1 MGNGT
6 AALNLDELTEVIDQN
21 ANGNTDNE
29 PISIENT
36 EGYDLVEVYND
47 DETITAPG
55 DKSLIDRMVE
65 SFYKRTGQVQK
76 SREQFASGEITLPEH
91 VLHSYGKGGAGMLF
105 DTAGNIIIEAV
116 QETWDGLNH
125 LENGLRWLM
134 PDRME
139 ARIDASPIGISFD
152 KKIADKLTGW
162 WENSSEADAGRRAV
176 MAGATKYAEWKAENP
191 RAAANLESI
200 LDIGLTFATPGRLIP
215 WKGKPDTTLK
225 SQSNRQLYLADQQG
239 MRNRYDKLW
248 AQLHGKDRINENNIS
263 RVTVEGKL
271 SRTQTINYTQ
281 QEKEFMDLLFAN
293 GVKKSNSATKN
304 SEAMSRAIEK
314 YAIQLRAE
322 ITKAGGGSKVPV
334 SWQEVRNTIQTN
346 IDDLIKS
353 NPLFVEAS
361 QQSTINSNLQ
371 RFLKILDDGI
381 KKGDFKGNPLGV
393 FKLRQAYDDWV
404 RTTAKA
410 GSLDG
415 SVQKTAMD
423 ESVKIIRTT
432 LNNIVAAKLPNTPV
446 KELLY
451 KQSQLYR
458 GRDLMLPAVKID
470 AKTLIQS
477 VWKNMNS
484 AVGIKMTYN
493 RIMAVAFGASAYGMA
508 EMTGASALAA
518 VGIGGTTWGLAVAL
532 QTRASKIALGKTLA
546 LMDKV
551 IGMPGANPNVVKALS
566 ADRALIKEL
575 FDRPIEKVDA
585 EQDEAAVAIDRMG
598 E

>member
-1 MGNGT
+1 MGI
-6 AALNLDELTEVIDQN
+6 NLDELTEVIDQN
-21 ANGNTDNE
+21 ANENANNE

-36 EGYDLVEVYND
+36 EGYDLVEIYND
-47 DETITAPG
+47 SETIDAPG
-55 DKSLIDRMVE
+55 DKSFIDRMVE
-65 SFYKRTGQVQK
+65 SFYKRTGQVQT
-76 SREQFASGEITLPEH
+76 SREKWASGEITTPEH
-91 VLHSYGKGGAGMLF
+91 LLTSFGRGGGGMLL
-105 DTAGNIIIEAV
+105 DTAGNIIVEGI

-125 LENGLRWLM
+125 LEDGVRWLM

-139 ARIDASPIGISFD
+139 AHIDGFD
-152 KKIADKLTGW
+152 KKMADGLTAW
-162 WENSSEADAGRRAV
+162 WENSSEADAGRRAI
-176 MAGATKYAEWKAENP
+176 MGGAKMYSGWCEENP
-191 RAAANLESI
+191 RACESLESI
-200 LDIGLTFATPGRLIP
+200 VNIGLIFATPGRLIP
-215 WKGKPDTTLK
+215 HKGKTDTTLK
-225 SQSNRQLYLADQQG
+225 SQSSRQLYLADQQG

-248 AQLHGKDRINENNIS
+248 AQLHGKDRINENNIG

-271 SRTQTINYTQ
+271 SRSQTINYNQ
-281 QEKEFMDLLFAN
+281 YEIEFMDLLFAN
-293 GVKKSNSATKN
+293 GVKKGSSATKN
-304 SEAMSRAIEK
+304 SEAMSKAIEK

-322 ITKAGGGSKVPV
+322 ITKAGGGSKVPI

-371 RFLKILDDGI
+371 RFLSILDDGI

-423 ESVKIIRTT
+423 ESVRIIRTT
-432 LNNIVAAKLPNTPV
+432 LNDIVAAKLPNTPV
-446 KELLY
+446 KELLN

-470 AKTLIQS
+470 AKTVIQS
-477 VWKNMNS
+477 VWKNMQS
-484 AVGIKMTYN
+484 VVGVKMTYN

-508 EMTGASALAA
+508 EMTGASVLAA
-518 VGIGGTTWGLAVAL
+518 VGVGGTGWGLAVAL

-566 ADRALIKEL
+566 ADRALIHEL
-575 FDRPIEKVDA
+575 FVRPIEKVDA

-598 E
+598 G

>member
-1 MGNGT
+1 MGNGI

-55 DKSLIDRMVE
+55 DKSLIDRMIE

-91 VLHSYGKGGAGMLF
+91 ILHAYGKGGAGMLF

-125 LENGLRWLM
+125 LEDGLRWLI

-139 ARIDASPIGISFD
+139 AHIDGFD
-152 KKIADKLTGW
+152 KKIADGLTAW

-176 MAGATKYAEWKAENP
+176 MGGAKVYADWKAEHP

-200 LDIGLTFATPGRLIP
+200 LDIGLIFATPGRLIP

-239 MRNRYDKLW
+239 MRNRYDRLW

-293 GVKKSNSATKN
+293 GVKKGSSATKN
-304 SEAMSRAIEK
+304 SEAMSKAIEK

-381 KKGDFKGNPLGV
+381 KKGDFKGNPLGI

-446 KELLY
+446 KELLN

-470 AKTLIQS
+470 AKTALQS
-477 VWKNMNS
+477 VWKNMQS

-518 VGIGGTTWGLAVAL
+518 VGIGGTGWGLAVAL

>member
-1 MGNGT
+1 MGNGI

-91 VLHSYGKGGAGMLF
+91 ILHSYGKGGAGMLF

-125 LENGLRWLM
+125 LEDGLRWLM

-139 ARIDASPIGISFD
+139 ARIDGFD
-152 KKIADKLTGW
+152 KKMADRLTAW

-176 MAGATKYAEWKAENP
+176 MAGATKYADWKAENP

-200 LDIGLTFATPGRLIP
+200 LDIGLIFATPGRLIP
-215 WKGKPDTTLK
+215 WKGKPDTTFK

-271 SRTQTINYTQ
+271 SRTQTINYNQ
-281 QEKEFMDLLFAN
+281 HEKEFMDLLFDN
-293 GVKKSNSATKN
+293 GVKKGSSATKN
-304 SEAMSRAIEK
+304 SEAMSKAIEK

-322 ITKAGGGSKVPV
+322 ITKAGGGSKVPI

-346 IDDLIKS
+346 IDDLVKS
-353 NPLFVEAS
+353 NPIFVES
-361 QQSTINSNLQ
+361 NQQATIYSNLE

-393 FKLRQAYDDWV
+393 FNLRQAYDDWV
-404 RTTAKA
+404 RTTAKS
-410 GSLDG
+410 GKLDG
-415 SVQKTAMD
+415 SVPMTAMD
-423 ESVKIIRTT
+423 ESVRVIRTT
-432 LNNIVAAKLPNTPV
+432 LNDIVAAKLPNTPV

-470 AKTLIQS
+470 AKTALQS
-477 VWKNMNS
+477 VWKNMQS

-518 VGIGGTTWGLAVAL
+518 VGIGGTGWGLAVAL